1 MHSSKSIRVVARGDI
16 HSHVVP
22 SGDDG
27 VASIRVRD
35 DPKACATSVPEWPAS
50 SPYVTTVG
58 ATQLTDRFLPA
69 CRQGSFYSSSLGD
82 EFEPDFGVPDTGEP
96 QPDYGVPDTGVQPE
110 YGVPDT
116 GMFTDYD
123 GDGYSEADG
132 DCDDDNASIH
142 PGAEETPGDGID
154 SNCDGNDDT

>member
-1 MHSSKSIRVVARGDI
+1 MLGLSMTACSGGEGDTGDGPQPAYGVVDTGDTGDQPEYG
-16 HSHVVP
+16 VP
-22 SGDDG
+22 DTG
-27 VASIRVRD
+27 
-35 DPKACATSVPEWPAS
+35 
-50 SPYVTTVG
+50 
-58 ATQLTDRFLPA
+58 
-69 CRQGSFYSSSLGD
+69 
-82 EFEPDFGVPDTGEP
+82 EPQPDYGVPDTGEP

-116 GMFTDYD
+116 GMYTDND